1 MGKFVDIPEDRSWK
15 GILKH
20 KLKKLFKNPGHIELN
35 DPKHESKPTGKAR
48 QKKLHNL

>member
-20 KLKKLFKNPGHIELN
+20 QLKKLFRNPKRIELN
-35 DPKHESKPTGKAR
+35 DPKRESKQTGKAD
-48 QKKLHNL
+48 QKKTSNL